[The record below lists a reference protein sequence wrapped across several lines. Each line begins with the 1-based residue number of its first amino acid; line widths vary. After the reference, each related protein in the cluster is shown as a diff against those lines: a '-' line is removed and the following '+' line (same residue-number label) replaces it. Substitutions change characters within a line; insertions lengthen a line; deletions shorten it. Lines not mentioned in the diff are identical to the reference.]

1 MNSTTKDT
9 EPISKLITD
18 NSEVIDTT
26 TTKENYDTLK
36 ATIEALS
43 KDFSKFEDKK
53 VKAAGQRVRNNL
65 LNAKKM
71 CDTLRKQIMKEMR
84 ELPTK
89 HRISSS
95 DDEDTK
101 EEVKEETK
109 EVKEEIFCPT
119 HAGVKSEEEETP
131 PSEREMMEHTGELK
145 PVITKKE
152 RKPRKANK
160 KKD

>member
-1 MNSTTKDT
+1 MNT
-9 EPISKLITD
+9 SKEMITD
-18 NSEVIDTT
+18 NSDNEIIDSI

-65 LNAKKM
+65 LNAKKL

-95 DDEDTK
+95 DDEETK
-101 EEVKEETK
+101 EENKEETK
-109 EVKEEIFCPT
+109 EEVICPT
-119 HAGVKSEEEETP
+119 HAAVKSEEEETKEETP
-131 PSEREMMEHTGELK
+131 PSEREMMEMTGELE
-145 PVITKKE
+145 PVITKTK

>member
-9 EPISKLITD
+9 D
-18 NSEVIDTT
+18 NEIIDSI

-36 ATIEALS
+36 ATIEALC
-43 KDFSKFEDKK
+43 KDFIKFEDKK

-65 LNAKKM
+65 LNAKKL

-95 DDEDTK
+95 DDEET
-101 EEVKEETK
+101 KEETK
-109 EVKEEIFCPT
+109 EEVICPT
-119 HAGVKSEEEETP
+119 QAAVKSEEEETKEETKEETP
-131 PSEREMMEHTGELK
+131 PSEREMMETAGELE
-145 PVITKKE
+145 PVITKTK